1 MKSFTFEIRNNQ
13 TVRVY
18 IQAETLE
25 EAEKIIQ
32 SGEWEEGDEATWE
45 NDYEVEE
52 AELVYDEYYE
62 QE

>member
-25 EAEKIIQ
+25 EAEKII
-32 SGEWEEGDEATWE
+32 
-45 NDYEVEE
+45 
-52 AELVYDEYYE
+52 
-62 QE
+62 